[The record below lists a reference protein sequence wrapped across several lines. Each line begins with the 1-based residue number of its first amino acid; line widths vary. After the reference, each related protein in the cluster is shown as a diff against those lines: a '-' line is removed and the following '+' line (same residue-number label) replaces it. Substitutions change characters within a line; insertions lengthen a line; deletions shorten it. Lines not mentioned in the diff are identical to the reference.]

1 MFTFLMNNAGTILTA
16 LVLAAVIFLVVRGM
30 VRDRRAGKGGC
41 AGNCGA
47 CAGCGGGCA
56 ATPVSKTA
64 RNR

>member
-41 AGNCGA
+41 GGNCGA

-56 ATPVSKTA
+56 ATPVSETA